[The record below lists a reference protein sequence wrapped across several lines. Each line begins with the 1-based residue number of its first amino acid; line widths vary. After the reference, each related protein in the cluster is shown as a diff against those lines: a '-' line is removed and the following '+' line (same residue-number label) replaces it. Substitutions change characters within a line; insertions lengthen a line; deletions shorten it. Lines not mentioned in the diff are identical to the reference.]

1 MICEL
6 FGQVNIEL
14 FGTEEV
20 EVILEGSLNFV
31 QLKGQINWELNGSE
45 NLYPSAI
52 LNDPN
57 LEAELGLILELEG
70 CLYTEKLDPTATP
83 TKTPTPTIT
92 RTPTMTPTRANF
104 LPRLLVRCCTDGSI
118 NAMLPPELVQGDII
132 EFQFG
137 TISRCYTVGGPSIPN
152 PNYVNEYVIYDD
164 CLECAACIGEI
175 DDYCNPLNPEYIC
188 GTATPTPTPT
198 LTPTKSLTPTPT
210 VTITPT
216 ITPSFTPT
224 PTRTPDGPLYN
235 FYYKMSTGAVPMG
248 IQKILFSPNGT
259 ISQSTL
265 SITNANYLL
274 IAKIEAGGYNRTNE
288 LTGIT
293 SAQMIIH
300 SVADP
305 SKTITVNVSTGTNF
319 SSYVRFPITS
329 LVYYYN
335 EPPFYSGEDLELMI
349 YPL

>member
-1 MICEL
+1 MICTL

-20 EVILEGSLNFV
+20 DVILEGSLDFV
-31 QLKGQINWELNGSE
+31 QLKGQINWELNGSQ

-70 CLYTEKLDPTATP
+70 CLFTEKPDPSATP

-92 RTPTMTPTRANF
+92 RTPTMTPTRADF
-104 LPRLLVRCCTDGSI
+104 IPRRLVRCCTDGSI
-118 NAMLPPELVQGDII
+118 SAMLPPEIVQGDII
-132 EFQFG
+132 EFEFG
-137 TISRCYTVGGPSIPN
+137 NLLRCWTVGPPTIPN

-175 DDYCNPLNPEYIC
+175 DDYCNPSDPGYNC

-198 LTPTKSLTPTPT
+198 LTPTPTITKTPT
-210 VTITPT
+210 V
-216 ITPSFTPT
+216 TPSFTPT
-224 PTRTPDGPLYN
+224 PTPTRTQNGPLYN
-235 FYYKMSTGAVPMG
+235 FYYIMATGASGMG
-248 IQKILFSPNGT
+248 NQKIMFSPNGT
-259 ISQSTL
+259 INASTL

-274 IAKIEAGGYNRTNE
+274 IAKIEVGGNNRTNE

-293 SAQMIIH
+293 SAQMVIQ

-305 SKTITVNVSTGTNF
+305 SRTITVNVSTGTNAF
-319 SSYVRFPITS
+319 NHVKFPITS

-335 EPPFYSGEDLELMI
+335 EPPFNQSEQLELMI